1 MNESSQRNVLFSGIQ
16 PSGMLTLGHIA
27 GALRNWVALQHEY
40 ECYFCVVDLHAL
52 TVRQVPANLRRWT
65 LDCAAMYIAAGIDP
79 AYATIFVQS
88 HVPAHAELAWILS
101 TFTGFGEA
109 SRMTQFKEKSA
120 QHPDNIN
127 VGLFSYPILMAA
139 DILLYQTN
147 LVPVGDD
154 QKQHLELTRDLAQ
167 RFNNT
172 YSPTFTIPEPFIPTY
187 GARLMSLQDPR
198 KKMSKSDP
206 NQNATIF
213 LVDDNDAIRRK
224 IGRAVTDSGTAITYD
239 PDNRPGI
246 SNLVEIYHLAT
257 GESIESI
264 VERFREASYAAFKAA
279 VADALIAYL
288 EPVRS
293 RFHAI
298 RSDEASLSKL
308 LLEGATRAAR
318 VATGTLRKV
327 YRKVGL
333 WRPQD

>member
-1 MNESSQRNVLFSGIQ
+1 MNGNRPVIFSGIQ

-27 GALRNWVALQHEY
+27 GALRNWVALQQDY
-40 ECYFCVVDLHAL
+40 QCYFCIVDLHAL

-65 LDCAAMYIAAGIDP
+65 LDCAAMYLAAGIEP
-79 AYATIFVQS
+79 THATIFIQS
-88 HVPAHAELAWILS
+88 HVPAHAELAWVLS

-109 SRMTQFKEKSA
+109 SRMTQFKEKSE
-120 QHPDNIN
+120 QHAHNVN
-127 VGLFSYPILMAA
+127 VGLFAYPILMAA

-147 LVPVGDD
+147 LVPVGED

-172 YSPTFTIPEPFIPTY
+172 YSPTFTIPEPYIPTY

-213 LVDDNDAIRRK
+213 LTDDNDAIRRK
-224 IGRAVTDSGTAITYD
+224 IQRAVTDSGTTIEYD
-239 PDNRPGI
+239 PEHRPGI
-246 SNLVEIYHLAT
+246 SNLIEIYHLAT
-257 GESIESI
+257 NEPIPAI
-264 VERFREASYAAFKAA
+264 VERFRTASYAAFKAA
-279 VADALIAYL
+279 VADALIAYV

-293 RFHAI
+293 RFLELRRDESYLRELLVRGAEHA
-298 RSDEASLSKL
+298 SV
-308 LLEGATRAAR
+308 
-318 VATGTLRKV
+318 VAERTLRKV

-333 WRPQD
+333 WSPRD